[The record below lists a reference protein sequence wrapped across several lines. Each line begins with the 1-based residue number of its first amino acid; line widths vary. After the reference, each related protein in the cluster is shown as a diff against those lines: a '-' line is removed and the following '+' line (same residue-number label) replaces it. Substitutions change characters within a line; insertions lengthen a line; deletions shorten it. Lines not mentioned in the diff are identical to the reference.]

1 MTLCIFLTRLKS
13 IAFAATGCVVLLLA
27 VSLGTVPDSNKVH
40 SCACV
45 AFRLDDIQDYFLNR
59 VQVEV
64 MEVFDRRNASLTV
77 GIIGNYFGNDPLI
90 TGYVKSRMG
99 DSSFEIANHGWNH
112 ENFSELDKNEQAT
125 LIQRT
130 NKKIFDQTGIQPKVF
145 IAPYNIINGDTFA
158 AAQESG
164 MRYIS
169 ANVTYDPPPYDIGTN
184 QSLYRLPE
192 TALMGDLNSDDT
204 AWLTFGSA
212 KVIIEIERS
221 IEQHGFAV
229 VTMHPQDFAV
239 REMLNYRNLIDHDH
253 TGELEML
260 LDLIG
265 ERGIRT
271 VALSEIN
278 LHVQEPEV
286 LLAQPRKETHL
297 AGG

>member
-1 MTLCIFLTRLKS
+1 LKG
-13 IAFAATGCVVLLLA
+13 IAFAATGCVVLLIAL
-27 VSLGTVPDSNKVH
+27 SLGTVPGSSRVH

-77 GIIGNYFGNDPLI
+77 GIIGNYFGSDPLI
-90 TGYVKSRMG
+90 TSYVKSRVG
-99 DSSFEIANHGWNH
+99 DPSFEIANHGWNH
-112 ENFSELDKNEQAT
+112 EDFSELDKKEQAT
-125 LIQRT
+125 LIQLT
-130 NKKIFDQTGIQPKVF
+130 NEKIYDQAGVQPKVF

-158 AAQESG
+158 AARESG

-192 TALMGDLNSDDT
+192 TALMGDLNSNDT
-204 AWLTFGSA
+204 AWLTFGSV
-212 KVIIEIERS
+212 KVIAEIEHS
-221 IEQHGFAV
+221 IERHGFAV
-229 VTMHPQDFAV
+229 VTMHPQDFAM
-239 REMLNYRNLIDHDH
+239 REMLDYQNLIDHDH
-253 TGELEML
+253 IKELEML

-271 VALSEIN
+271 VALDEIN
-278 LHVQEPEV
+278 QHVQESEA